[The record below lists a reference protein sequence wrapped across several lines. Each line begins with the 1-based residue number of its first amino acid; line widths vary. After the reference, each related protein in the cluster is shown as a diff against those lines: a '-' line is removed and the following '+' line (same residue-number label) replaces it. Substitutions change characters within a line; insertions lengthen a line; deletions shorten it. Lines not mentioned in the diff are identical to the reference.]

1 VTVLVQ
7 VYKNG
12 SPVAVRANQV
22 HEYLAMP
29 GWSAEPPG
37 AKPPPA
43 EGAKSAPSA
52 PSPSAPSPSAT
63 ADSDLFSTDPP
74 AEDGSP

>member
-43 EGAKSAPSA
+43 KGAKSAPSA
-52 PSPSAPSPSAT
+52 PSPSARGPLDAAT
-63 ADSDLFSTDPP
+63 DLFSTDPP
-74 AEDGSP
+74 AKDGSP